1 MDDQRCSLAD
11 SEPTPDPSNR
21 GDHCLIRLSNCQN
34 LTFFLLDA
42 LNRPRNGGGHA
53 EVQGKHTNGV
63 QNQVTFSDLLVAMV
77 QSSTEYVH
85 CLLPHS
91 QFSGERRAS
100 RPDSW
105 RPIEPLERAA
115 RSLGGSSRPDKEQTG
130 GGEIIPPCEQDSHR
144 LSLFRSLRFCS
155 GCQSPQRTRTLFPMT
170 RSSSS

>member
-53 EVQGKHTNGV
+53 EVQGKNTNGV
-63 QNQVTFSDLLVAMV
+63 QNQVTFSDL
-77 QSSTEYVH
+77 SRKSTCSAY
-85 CLLPHS
+85 CLIV

-115 RSLGGSSRPDKEQTG
+115 RSMGGSSRPDKEQTG
-130 GGEIIPPCEQDSHR
+130 GGEIIS
-144 LSLFRSLRFCS
+144 SL
-155 GCQSPQRTRTLFPMT
+155 
-170 RSSSS
+170 

>member
-1 MDDQRCSLAD
+1 ML
-11 SEPTPDPSNR
+11 
-21 GDHCLIRLSNCQN
+21 NCQN

-63 QNQVTFSDLLVAMV
+63 QNQVTFSDL
-77 QSSTEYVH
+77 SRKSTCSAY
-85 CLLPHS
+85 CLIV

-144 LSLFRSLRFCS
+144 LSFFRSLRFCS
-155 GCQSPQRTRTLFPMT
+155 GCQSPQRTRTLFLMT